1 MRYIYVGVVAAF
13 IGSGVFFACKNDT
26 AASEKTQVEE
36 TTIAGNL
43 NLQVDATIQPI
54 VEDVLAVFTSVYP
67 KAHILQVNRSESD
80 IVNAMMRDSS
90 TVVVL
95 ARELE
100 PNEKAHFDKFNIK
113 PRITHF
119 ATDALALVTN
129 KTSVDT
135 VVNLEDVYKVL
146 RGEEA
151 ATVKKLVFDNP
162 NSSTLQMLMK
172 NAGVTKIP
180 ANAVYSLNNTQEVL
194 KFVTEN
200 AGTIG
205 VVGVNWLLQ
214 APQEL
219 QQYVDNVRVLGVDN
233 VKIDKKVKKYY
244 KPSQSDI
251 ATGSYP
257 LTRKLYVLNYQGRP
271 GLGMGFANYISAP
284 EGQRIIL
291 KSGLLPVEIPP
302 REIEV
307 RKDL

>member
-1 MRYIYVGVVAAF
+1 M
-13 IGSGVFFACKNDT
+13 FFACKNET
-26 AASEKTQVEE
+26 ASKIDITDE

-43 NLQVDATIQPI
+43 NLQVDATVQPI
-54 VEDVLAVFTSVYP
+54 VEDVLAVFKSVYP
-67 KAHILQVNRSESD
+67 KAQILQVNRSESD

-100 PNEKAHFDKFNIK
+100 ANEKAHFDKFNIK

-119 ATDALALVTN
+119 ATDALALITN
-129 KTSVDT
+129 KSAADT
-135 VVNLEDVYKVL
+135 IVNLEDVYKVM
-146 RGEEA
+146 RGEES

-162 NSSTLQMLMK
+162 NSSALQMLMK
-172 NAGVTKIP
+172 KAGVTKIP
-180 ANAVYSLNNTQEVL
+180 ANAVYSLNTTAEVI
-194 KFVTEN
+194 KFVNEN
-200 AGTIG
+200 AGSIG

-214 APQEL
+214 PPQEL
-219 QQYVDNVRVLGVDN
+219 EKDVENVKVLGVDN
-233 VKIDKKVKKYY
+233 VKINRGPKKYY
-244 KPSQSDI
+244 KPSQSNI
-251 ATGSYP
+251 ATGVYP
-257 LTRKLYVLNYQGRP
+257 LVRKLYLLNYQGRP

-307 RKDL
+307 TN

>member
-1 MRYIYVGVVAAF
+1 MRYIYVGLVAAF
-13 IGSGVFFACKNDT
+13 IGSGIFFACKNDT

-205 VVGVNWLLQ
+205 VIGVNWLLQ

-219 QQYVDNVRVLGVDN
+219 QQYVDSVRVLGVDN